1 MVTAHGLAASI
12 RAAQESET
20 FDLGGLSAGSIE
32 STMETAFETPFLLS
46 STSMIRLTFVTG
58 AGKQARQKYDDFA
71 NKAVTTV
78 LQKHGYVEDR
88 GAGCDWSSAG
98 TYKLQH
104 DTGKNVKTVVV
115 FPKVAAGTNTSDG
128 GEETVIGS
136 LLPENSPGYKIALC
150 SMNVFQNMVNSNC
163 PSWLQKKGCLTC
175 IEGLKELLQVMEAQL
190 IKGTPLNES
199 EQKFYSDVVQL
210 DDKESLVRQLA
221 HDQVEQ
227 GPITSYEKEQLLLQN
242 AERIAALTKEGK
254 PTAKALERK
263 NMLQSIEP
271 VAPHKLKHHAKIEK
285 LFKEVAPLLQ
295 IETKGGRLLSIKE
308 SASVTRK
315 EEILQEIKRLEDASR
330 GWFEGDD
337 EFALRVV
344 ACRNEYQTK
353 FSPAAKKMTKQ
364 VAGTSAGAAAARRG
378 GGNAVNKWVTPGE
391 GRSGYA
397 AKSMKK
403 KSKLNKGDLFGTMM
417 AESSSEEEETESVP
431 ATAEPESDEIAEP
444 GASVAVTTS
453 TTTTKTKKAKKK
465 KKGKKPT
472 TLLSDDDV
480 LAATV
485 RENEAGKEKEDEA
498 EQTALARVV
507 VFFQTYIVPLL
518 VAFLGWII
526 GLLFGKGK
534 KPKRKQG

>member
-20 FDLGGLSAGSIE
+20 FDLGGMSADSIE

-46 STSMIRLTFVTG
+46 TTSMIRLTFVTG
-58 AGKQARQKYDDFA
+58 AGKQARQKYDDSA

-88 GAGCDWSSAG
+88 GAGCDFSSAG

-104 DTGKNVKTVVV
+104 DTGKNLKTVVV
-115 FPKVAAGTNTSDG
+115 FPKVAAGTNTSDS
-128 GEETVIGS
+128 GEDKVIGS

-150 SMNVFQNMVNSNC
+150 SMNVFQNMINSNC

-227 GPITSYEKEQLLLQN
+227 GPITAYEKEQLLLQN
-242 AERIAALTKEGK
+242 TERIAALTKEGK

-263 NMLQSIEP
+263 NMLESIET
-271 VAPHKLKHHAKIEK
+271 VAPHKLKHHAKIGK

-308 SASVTRK
+308 SALVTRK
-315 EEILQEIKRLEDASR
+315 EEILQEIERLEDASR
-330 GWFEGDD
+330 GWFEDD
-337 EFALRVV
+337 DAFTLRVA

-403 KSKLNKGDLFGTMM
+403 KSKLVKSDLFGAMM

-431 ATAEPESDEIAEP
+431 ATAKPKSDEIAEP
-444 GASVAVTTS
+444 GASVAVTTN
-453 TTTTKTKKAKKK
+453 TTTTTMKKAKKK

-472 TLLSDDDV
+472 TLSDDDL

-485 RENEAGKEKEDEA
+485 RENEACKEKEDEA
-498 EQTALARVV
+498 EQTALLRVV
-507 VFFQTYIVPLL
+507 IFFQTCIVPLL
-518 VAFLGWII
+518 VAFLGWIV

-534 KPKRKQG
+534 KQKRKQG